1 MSGYDAERIKQ
12 YYENNTS
19 RFLRFGQG
27 VDGTI
32 RRAVWGPGVRQ
43 RADAM
48 AYVDDLIL
56 ERVESLA
63 ESLDRPP
70 RVLDLGCGVGASLIR
85 IARRCEIQGTGITIS
100 PLQVELAR
108 QRIERLG
115 VAHSITVLEGDYS
128 HLPSDLKDFDLCFA
142 IEAFVHAPDAA
153 QFFRSAFGAL
163 DEGGL
168 LMVCDD
174 FPTVDSD
181 CFGVRERR
189 WLERYRRGWHA
200 NSLLGPSELAH
211 AVEKAGFVAEA
222 TRDLTPFVELGRPRD
237 YAIALL
243 TRGFGWLPFEG
254 TYWSMLKGGDALQRC
269 LRRGWLRYLLCS
281 FRKVES
287 R

>member
-1 MSGYDAERIKQ
+1 MSGYDAEQIKR

-27 VDGTI
+27 GDGTI
-32 RRAVWGPGVRQ
+32 RRAVWGPGVSR

-63 ESLDRPP
+63 VNLGRPP

-85 IARRCEIQGTGITIS
+85 IGRRCEILGTGITIS

-108 QRIERLG
+108 QRIERFG
-115 VAHSITVLEGDYS
+115 VAGSVTVFEGDYS
-128 HLPSDLKDFDLCFA
+128 HLPPDLKDFDLCFA
-142 IEAFVHAPDAA
+142 IESFVHAPDAA

-163 DEGGL
+163 NDGGVL
-168 LMVCDD
+168 IVCDD
-174 FPTVDSD
+174 FPSVDSD
-181 CFGVRERR
+181 RVGESERR
-189 WLERYRRGWHA
+189 WLERYKNGWRA
-200 NSLLGPSELAH
+200 NSLLGPSELTNT
-211 AVEKAGFVAEA
+211 VEKAGFVPEA
-222 TRDLTPFVELGRPRD
+222 SRDLTGFVELGRPRD

-243 TRGFGWLPFEG
+243 TRGLGWLPLEG

-269 LRRGWLRYLLCS
+269 LRRGWLRYLFCS
-281 FRKVES
+281 FLRAES
-287 R
+287 I